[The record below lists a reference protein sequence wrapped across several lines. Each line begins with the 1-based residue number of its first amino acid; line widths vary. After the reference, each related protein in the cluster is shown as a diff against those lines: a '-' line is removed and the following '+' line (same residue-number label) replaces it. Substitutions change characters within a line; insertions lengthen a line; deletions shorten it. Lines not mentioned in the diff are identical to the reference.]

1 MNVCLRRCQMDKGNN
16 KVGFILLG
24 IKTEQFA
31 LFEENYD
38 AKKESTIEVGFEF
51 RLDQASRQ
59 MGVFSSFNYM
69 QTEKHIIKLT
79 IGCHFKIVDESWN
92 QFLKVEESKLII
104 PKGFLAH
111 IAMLTIGTARGVL
124 FAKTEG
130 TVFSTFLLPTF
141 NVAEMITDDIQF
153 EIQ

>member
-1 MNVCLRRCQMDKGNN
+1 MDKGNN
-16 KVGFILLG
+16 KVGFKLLG
-24 IKTEQFA
+24 IRTEQFA

-51 RLDQASRQ
+51 RLDQTSKQ
-59 MGVFSSFNYM
+59 MGVFSSFEYM
-69 QTEKHIIKLT
+69 QSEKHIIKLT
-79 IGCHFKIVDESWN
+79 IGCHFKIIDESWN
-92 QFLKVEESKLII
+92 HFLKEDKSKLVI

-141 NVAEMITDDIQF
+141 NVSEMITEDLSF
-153 EIQ
+153 ELQQAIS